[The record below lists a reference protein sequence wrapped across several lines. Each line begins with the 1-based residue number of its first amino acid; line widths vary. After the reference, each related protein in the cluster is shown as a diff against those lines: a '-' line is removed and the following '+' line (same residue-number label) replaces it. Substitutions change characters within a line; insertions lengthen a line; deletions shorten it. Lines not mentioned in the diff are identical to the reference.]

1 VAHVVLTAVLALAS
15 ITAAVLARS
24 ALRCWWA
31 QRAGRPY
38 ELPVRHGGTVLRAAG
53 SAAACAVAMTLLLA
67 APGADQPPPRTGVA
81 RFVAAPPPATA
92 LTQAQTAAARSA
104 APHHRPPRARHP
116 ATADG
121 RHPGVAAPA
130 VRLSQSR

>member
-81 RFVAAPPPATA
+81 RFVAAPLPPPPSPKPRPQPPAA
-92 LTQAQTAAARSA
+92 
-104 APHHRPPRARHP
+104 PPR
-116 ATADG
+116 TIG
-121 RHPGVAAPA
+121 HPG
-130 VRLSQSR
+130 